1 MAVDHRNGTA
11 YDLSLFEPARKKKI
25 PKDDRSDKTRKSGS
39 VIKLDTG
46 RYRKAQRKRYS
57 PLAVISVTMVGIAIA
72 SVSSI
77 IVYNFGV
84 LNELNE
90 QIQSVSRTIENQN
103 DLEAQ
108 YRLKIDSKLTTDI
121 VKNYAENKLGMTP
134 AKNGQKKF
142 VALADGDNGKIIRE
156 DSKNSLLD
164 ILKNIFNVS

>member
-1 MAVDHRNGTA
+1 
-11 YDLSLFEPARKKKI
+11 
-25 PKDDRSDKTRKSGS
+25 
-39 VIKLDTG
+39 
-46 RYRKAQRKRYS
+46 
-57 PLAVISVTMVGIAIA
+57 MVGIAIA

-134 AKNGQKKF
+134 AKGGQKKF